1 MRNFEKLDMASVDWL
16 TVHYLA
22 KSKDRLVRLA
32 NLPISQGDSVLDL
45 CCGPGL
51 FIPHLLDL
59 VGITGHV
66 TGLDL
71 DAVSLDAAHDRL
83 KATPHR
89 NWNLIHQKLD
99 PASLSIADYDVVL
112 MFNCLGY
119 FDDPELV
126 VKNIAKQMKSGS
138 TLIIKDFDLEG
149 FFFSPRDTAHW
160 ADLIAGAKSSDNSDN
175 PVKFSN
181 FLGRRL
187 HSLSRTHSFKNFE
200 SEAWTQTMVFPFSE
214 PEREYIWKNIEC
226 LINQAGERCSEH
238 AVNYFKSTFFPPEH
252 VFFDNPEAVFV
263 EVEFLI
269 YLTA

>member
-1 MRNFEKLDMASVDWL
+1 MASVDWL

-32 NLPISQGDSVLDL
+32 NLPINQGDKVLDL

-59 VGITGHV
+59 VGPEGHV

-83 KATPHR
+83 MATPHK
-89 NWNLIHQKLD
+89 NWTLIHKKLD
-99 PASLSIADYDVVL
+99 PSSLSIADYDVVL

-119 FDDPELV
+119 FDYPKKV
-126 VKNIAKQMKSGS
+126 VNEIALQMRPGAI
-138 TLIIKDFDLEG
+138 LIIKDFDLEG
-149 FFFSPRDTAHW
+149 FFFHPRDTSHW
-160 ADLIAGAKSSDNSDN
+160 AALLTGAKTSDESDN

-187 HSLSRTHSFKNFE
+187 HALSRVHEFRSVE
-200 SEAWTQTMVFPFSE
+200 SETWTQTMVYPFSDAQ
-214 PEREYIWKNIEC
+214 REYIWKNVEC
-226 LINQAGERCSEH
+226 LIAQAEGRCNSEAIEH
-238 AVNYFKSTFFPPEH
+238 FKSMFYPPRFEFFE
-252 VFFDNPEAVFV
+252 DPEAVFV
-263 EVEFLI
+263 EIEFLI
-269 YLTA
+269 YLTV